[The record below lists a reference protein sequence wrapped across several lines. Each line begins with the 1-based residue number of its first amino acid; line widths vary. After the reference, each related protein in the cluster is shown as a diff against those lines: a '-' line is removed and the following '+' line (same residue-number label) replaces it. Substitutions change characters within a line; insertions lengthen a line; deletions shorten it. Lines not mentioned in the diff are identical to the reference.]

1 MPGVETPP
9 VEERPGD
16 PCTIVIFGSAGD
28 LTKRKLLPALYNLRC
43 YGLLPRN
50 FALVGVARQEMNHE
64 TFREQ
69 LTRDIHQFATTQ
81 VDGAAWEEFCK
92 RLYFCPGEFS
102 DRATYQRLVTVLKE
116 IEKTYHIGGNVL
128 FYLSTPPAFFAEIVQ
143 QLGAADLTREE
154 KSGWRR
160 VIIEKPFGRDLK
172 SAMELNEKI
181 RGVLREGQIYR
192 IDHYLGKET
201 VQNILAFRFANG
213 VFEPIWNHV
222 YVDHVQISV
231 AENIGVENRGGYYES
246 AGALRDMIQNHML
259 QLLTLVAMEPP
270 ASLEASKLR
279 DEKVKVLSAIR
290 PMNSEEILYNTVR
303 GQYDEGFVNG
313 QKVTAYRSEPK
324 VSPESVTET
333 YAAIKLFVENWRW
346 SGVPFY
352 LRTGKR
358 LAQRSTEIVNQFRR
372 PPLMLFPKNAFDQIE
387 ANRAE

>member
-1 MPGVETPP
+1 MPDVETPP
-9 VEERPGD
+9 AEERPGD

-43 YGLLPRN
+43 HGLLPRD
-50 FALVGVARQEMNHE
+50 FALVGVARREMNHE

-69 LTRDIHQFATTQ
+69 LTRDIRQFATTQ
-81 VDGAAWEEFCK
+81 VNEEAWEEFCR
-92 RLYFCPGEFS
+92 RLYFCPGELS

-116 IEKTYHIGGNVL
+116 IEKTYRIGGNVL
-128 FYLSTPPAFFAEIVQ
+128 FYLSTPPTFFAEIVQ
-143 QLGAADLTREE
+143 QLGAADLTQEG

-172 SAMELNEKI
+172 SAIELNEKI
-181 RGVLREGQIYR
+181 RGVLREKQIYR

-270 ASLEASKLR
+270 ASLEASQLR

-290 PMNSEEILYNTVR
+290 PMTSEEILYNGEGQPSVSSAQQRRAAHGRSRSQCR
-303 GQYDEGFVNG
+303 G
-313 QKVTAYRSEPK
+313 S
-324 VSPESVTET
+324 
-333 YAAIKLFVENWRW
+333 
-346 SGVPFY
+346 SGHP
-352 LRTGKR
+352 LCHLCRTGR
-358 LAQRSTEIVNQFRR
+358 RQAGDRSGIRQPIRHSGHAHLYCQGRGWGDVGQRRSDPVARR
-372 PPLMLFPKNAFDQIE
+372 A
-387 ANRAE
+387 